1 MKRTRRTDEDDGGL
15 DSLLDTMTNVVG
27 ILVLVLIVTQMSVA
41 DVVTRITTENQI
53 DEEAVEQLNQQL
65 VVERNELRDL
75 EKILVNPI
83 DIDEEKLRQE
93 LQLNKDLLAR
103 KKELLEQRAK
113 EKNEFAIK
121 ITNDKEMAAKTNKI
135 IADIEARRK
144 ELETLISTS
153 LDKKAE
159 LAAQLEKSPRVK
171 APADIQIS
179 IPNPRP
185 APPGI
190 KQLMIICS
198 GNRIYP
204 VNIDA
209 FRKDAKLKAK
219 SIVTRFN
226 LKRDPAMGIDP
237 TKFKQLYEK
246 LTQQDEFFDVEY
258 YVQGDR
264 WPRFR
269 LIPRENKGGFG
280 KELINPRSRLRR
292 WFSTVDFSKYYARF
306 YVLPDSFDAYVIA
319 RRFFSQN
326 KILAGWDPQNANWQ
340 LTSHVPGGIE
350 LGPPRPQPPPPPP
363 GTPPPAKPKPANLI
377 D

>member
-41 DVVTRITTENQI
+41 DVVTRITTEKQI
-53 DEEAVEQLNQQL
+53 DEEAVEQLNQRL

-209 FRKDAKLKAK
+209 FRKDAELKAK

-306 YVLPDSFDAYVIA
+306 YVLPDSFDSYVIA

>member
-53 DEEAVEQLNQQL
+53 DEEAVEQLNQRL

-185 APPGI
+185 ALPGI

>member
-1 MKRTRRTDEDDGGL
+1 MKPSRGNDEDDGGL

-41 DVVTRITTENQI
+41 EVVTRITTENKV
-53 DEEAVEQLNQQL
+53 DEESVAELNQQL
-65 VVERNELRDL
+65 EIERTELRDL

-103 KKELLEQRAK
+103 KKELLAEKKK

-121 ITNDKEMAAKTNKI
+121 IQKDEELAKKNQKMV
-135 IADIEARRK
+135 ADNEAKRK
-144 ELETLISTS
+144 ELETLISNS
-153 LDKKAE
+153 LEKKAT
-159 LAAQLEKSPRVK
+159 LAAQLDKTPRVK
-171 APADIQIS
+171 APADIKIS

-185 APPGI
+185 APPGS

-204 VNIDA
+204 VDIEA
-209 FRKDAKLKAK
+209 FRKDAELKAK
-219 SIVTRFN
+219 TIVNRFN
-226 LKRDPAMGIDP
+226 LNRDPAKGIDP
-237 TKFKQLYEK
+237 EKFTQQYEK
-246 LTQQDEFFDVEY
+246 LKNPTDYFDVEY
-258 YVQGDR
+258 YVQGNR

-269 LIPRENKGGFG
+269 LIPRENRGAIG
-280 KELINPRSRLRR
+280 KELVNPRSRLRR
-292 WFSTVDFSKYYARF
+292 WFNGVDFTKYYARF
-306 YVLPDSFDAYVIA
+306 YVLPDSFDVYVLA
-319 RRFFSQN
+319 RRFFSNN
-326 KILAGWDPQNANWQ
+326 KILAGWDPQTENWT

-350 LGPPRPQPPPPPP
+350 LGPPRPKPPPPPP
-363 GTPPPAKPKPANLI
+363 GSKPPAKPKPPNLI

>member
-1 MKRTRRTDEDDGGL
+1 MKPSRGNDEDDGGL

-41 DVVTRITTENQI
+41 EVVTRITTENKV
-53 DEEAVEQLNQQL
+53 DEESVAELNQQL
-65 VVERNELRDL
+65 EIERTELRDL

-103 KKELLEQRAK
+103 KKELLAEKKK

-121 ITNDKEMAAKTNKI
+121 IQKDEELAKKNQKMV
-135 IADIEARRK
+135 ADNEAKRK
-144 ELETLISTS
+144 QLETLISNS
-153 LDKKAE
+153 LEKKAT
-159 LAAQLEKSPRVK
+159 LAAQLDKTPRVK
-171 APADIQIS
+171 APADIKIS

-185 APPGI
+185 APPGS

-204 VNIDA
+204 VDIEA
-209 FRKDAKLKAK
+209 FRKDAELKAK
-219 SIVTRFN
+219 TIVNRFN
-226 LKRDPAMGIDP
+226 LNRDPAKGIDP
-237 TKFKQLYEK
+237 EKFTQQYEK
-246 LTQQDEFFDVEY
+246 LKNPTDYFDVEY
-258 YVQGDR
+258 YVQGNR

-269 LIPRENKGGFG
+269 LIPRENRGAIG
-280 KELINPRSRLRR
+280 KELVNPRSRLRR
-292 WFSTVDFSKYYARF
+292 WFNGVDFNKYYARF
-306 YVLPDSFDAYVIA
+306 YVLPDSFDVYVLA
-319 RRFFSQN
+319 RRFFSNN
-326 KILAGWDPQNANWQ
+326 KILAGWDPQSENWT

-350 LGPPRPQPPPPPP
+350 LGPPRPKPPPPPP
-363 GTPPPAKPKPANLI
+363 GSKPPAKPKPPNLI

>member
-185 APPGI
+185 ALPGI

>member
-1 MKRTRRTDEDDGGL
+1 MKPSRGNDEDDGGL

-41 DVVTRITTENQI
+41 EVVTRITTENKV
-53 DEEAVEQLNQQL
+53 DEESVAELNQQL
-65 VVERNELRDL
+65 EIERTELRDL

-103 KKELLEQRAK
+103 KKELLAEKKK

-121 ITNDKEMAAKTNKI
+121 IQKDEELAKKNQKMV
-135 IADIEARRK
+135 ADNEAKRK
-144 ELETLISTS
+144 ELETLISNS
-153 LDKKAE
+153 LEKKAT
-159 LAAQLEKSPRVK
+159 LAAQLDKTPRVK
-171 APADIQIS
+171 APADIKIS

-185 APPGI
+185 APPGS

-204 VNIDA
+204 VDIEA
-209 FRKDAKLKAK
+209 FRKDAELKAK
-219 SIVTRFN
+219 TIVNRFN
-226 LKRDPAMGIDP
+226 LNRDPAKGIDP
-237 TKFKQLYEK
+237 EKFTQQYEK
-246 LTQQDEFFDVEY
+246 LKNPTDYFDVEY
-258 YVQGDR
+258 YVQGNR

-269 LIPRENKGGFG
+269 LIPRENRGAIG
-280 KELINPRSRLRR
+280 KELVNPRSRLRR
-292 WFSTVDFSKYYARF
+292 WFNGVDFNKYYARF
-306 YVLPDSFDAYVIA
+306 YVLPDSFDVYVLA
-319 RRFFSQN
+319 RRFFSNN
-326 KILAGWDPQNANWQ
+326 KILAGWDPQTENWT

-350 LGPPRPQPPPPPP
+350 LGPPRPKPPPPPP
-363 GTPPPAKPKPANLI
+363 GSKPSAKPKPPNLI

>member
-1 MKRTRRTDEDDGGL
+1 MKPTRGADEDDGGL

-41 DVVTRITTENQI
+41 EVVTRITTENQI
-53 DEEAVEQLNQQL
+53 DEKAVEELNQQL
-65 VVERNELRDL
+65 DVERTELRDL

-103 KKELLEQRAK
+103 KKALLEQRAK
-113 EKNEFAIK
+113 EKNEFALK
-121 ITNDKEMAAKTNKI
+121 ITKDEEMAAKNSKL
-135 IADIEARRK
+135 IADTAAKRK

-153 LDKKAE
+153 LEKKAE
-159 LAAQLEKSPRVK
+159 LAAQLDKTPRTK

-198 GNRIYP
+198 GNRLYP

-209 FRKDAKLKAK
+209 FRKDAELKAK

-226 LKRDPAMGIDP
+226 LKRDPALGIDP
-237 TKFKQLYEK
+237 AKFKQHYEK
-246 LTQQDEFFDVEY
+246 LKQQDDFFDVEY

-306 YVLPDSFDAYVIA
+306 YVLPDSFDAYVMA

-326 KILAGWDPQNANWQ
+326 KILAGWDPQNANWK

-350 LGPPRPQPPPPPP
+350 LGPPRPKPPPPPP

>member
-1 MKRTRRTDEDDGGL
+1 MKPPRGTDEDDGGL

-41 DVVTRITTENQI
+41 EVVTRITTENQV
-53 DEEAVEQLNQQL
+53 DEQAVAELDQQL
-65 VVERNELRDL
+65 KIERTELRDL

-83 DIDEEKLRQE
+83 DIDAEKLRQE
-93 LQLNKDLLAR
+93 LQLNK
-103 KKELLEQRAK
+103 ELLERKKALLAQKEK

-121 ITNDKEMAAKTNKI
+121 TRKDKETAAKNSKL
-135 IADIEARRK
+135 IADTAARRA
-144 ELETLISTS
+144 ELDKLLSTS
-153 LDKKAE
+153 QEKKAK
-159 LAAQLEKSPRVK
+159 LAAQLENAPRVK
-171 APADIQIS
+171 APADIEIS

-204 VNIDA
+204 VNIEA
-209 FRKDAKLKAK
+209 FRKDAELKAK
-219 SIVTRFN
+219 AIINRFK
-226 LKRDPAMGIDP
+226 LKRDPAKGIDP
-237 TKFKQLYEK
+237 EKFKQHYEK
-246 LTQQDEFFDVEY
+246 LTQQDDFFDVEY

-292 WFSTVDFSKYYARF
+292 SFSMIDFSKYYARF
-306 YVLPDSFDAYVIA
+306 YVLPDSFDAYVMA
-319 RRFFSQN
+319 RRFFSKN
-326 KILAGWDPQNANWQ
+326 KILAGWDPQNADWR

-350 LGPPRPQPPPPPP
+350 LGPPRPKPPPPPP
-363 GTPPPAKPKPANLI
+363 GTQPPAKPKPPNLI

>member
-1 MKRTRRTDEDDGGL
+1 MKPSRGNDEDDGGL

-41 DVVTRITTENQI
+41 EVVTRITTENKV
-53 DEEAVEQLNQQL
+53 DEESVAELNQQL
-65 VVERNELRDL
+65 EIERTELRDL

-103 KKELLEQRAK
+103 KKELLAEKKK

-121 ITNDKEMAAKTNKI
+121 IQKDEELAKKNQKMV
-135 IADIEARRK
+135 ADNEAKRK
-144 ELETLISTS
+144 ELETLISNS
-153 LDKKAE
+153 LEKKAT
-159 LAAQLEKSPRVK
+159 LAAQLDKTPRVK
-171 APADIQIS
+171 APADIKIS

-185 APPGI
+185 APPGS

-204 VNIDA
+204 VDIEA
-209 FRKDAKLKAK
+209 FRKDAELKAK
-219 SIVTRFN
+219 TIVNRFN
-226 LKRDPAMGIDP
+226 LNRDPAKGIDP
-237 TKFKQLYEK
+237 EKFTQQYEK
-246 LTQQDEFFDVEY
+246 LKNPTDYFDVEY
-258 YVQGDR
+258 YVQGNR

-269 LIPRENKGGFG
+269 LIPRENRGAIG
-280 KELINPRSRLRR
+280 KELVNPRSRLRR
-292 WFSTVDFSKYYARF
+292 WFNGVDFNKYYARF
-306 YVLPDSFDAYVIA
+306 YVLPDSFDVYVLA
-319 RRFFSQN
+319 RRFFSNN
-326 KILAGWDPQNANWQ
+326 KILAGWDPQTENWT

-350 LGPPRPQPPPPPP
+350 LGPPRPKPPPPPP
-363 GTPPPAKPKPANLI
+363 GSKPPAKPKPPNLI

>member
-1 MKRTRRTDEDDGGL
+1 MKPSRGNDEDDGGL

-41 DVVTRITTENQI
+41 EVVTRITTENKV
-53 DEEAVEQLNQQL
+53 DEESVAELNQQL
-65 VVERNELRDL
+65 EIERTELRDL

-103 KKELLEQRAK
+103 KKELLAEKKK

-121 ITNDKEMAAKTNKI
+121 IQKDEELAKKNQKMV
-135 IADIEARRK
+135 ADNEAKRK
-144 ELETLISTS
+144 ELETLISNS
-153 LDKKAE
+153 LEKKAT
-159 LAAQLEKSPRVK
+159 LAAQLDKTPRVK
-171 APADIQIS
+171 APADIKIS

-185 APPGI
+185 APPGS

-204 VNIDA
+204 VDIEA
-209 FRKDAKLKAK
+209 FRKDAELKAK
-219 SIVTRFN
+219 TIVNRFSLN
-226 LKRDPAMGIDP
+226 RDPAKGIDP
-237 TKFKQLYEK
+237 EKFTQQYEK
-246 LTQQDEFFDVEY
+246 LKNPTDYFDVEY
-258 YVQGDR
+258 YVQGNR

-269 LIPRENKGGFG
+269 LIPRENRGAIG
-280 KELINPRSRLRR
+280 KELVNPRSRLRR
-292 WFSTVDFSKYYARF
+292 WFNGVDFNKYYARF
-306 YVLPDSFDAYVIA
+306 YVLPDSFDVYVLA
-319 RRFFSQN
+319 RRFFSNN
-326 KILAGWDPQNANWQ
+326 KILAGWDPQTENWT

-350 LGPPRPQPPPPPP
+350 LGPPRPKPPPPPP
-363 GTPPPAKPKPANLI
+363 GSKPPAKPKPPNLI

>member
-53 DEEAVEQLNQQL
+53 DEEAVEQLNQRL

-209 FRKDAKLKAK
+209 FRKDAELKAK

>member
-1 MKRTRRTDEDDGGL
+1 MKPTRSTDEDDGGL

-65 VVERNELRDL
+65 EVEQSELRDL

-83 DIDEEKLRQE
+83 EIDEDKLRQE
-93 LQLNKDLLAR
+93 LELNKDLLAR
-103 KKELLEQRAK
+103 KKALLEQRKK
-113 EKNEFAIK
+113 EKNEFALK
-121 ITNDKEMAAKTNKI
+121 ITKDEEMAAKNSKI
-135 IADIEARRK
+135 VADTAAKRK

-153 LDKKAE
+153 LEKKSE
-159 LAAQLEKSPRVK
+159 LAAKLDQTPRVK

-190 KQLMIICS
+190 KQLMVICS
-198 GNRIYP
+198 GNRLYP

-209 FRKDAKLKAK
+209 FRKDAELKAK
-219 SIVTRFN
+219 SIINRFN
-226 LKRDPAMGIDP
+226 LKRDPVKGIDP
-237 TKFKQLYEK
+237 AKFKQQYEK
-246 LTQQDEFFDVEY
+246 LKQQDEFFDVEY

-292 WFSTVDFSKYYARF
+292 WFSTVDFTKYYARF

-319 RRFFSQN
+319 RRFFSQK
-326 KILAGWDPQNANWQ
+326 KILAGWDPQNANWT

-350 LGPPRPQPPPPPP
+350 LGPPRPKPPPPPP
-363 GTPPPAKPKPANLI
+363 GTPPPAKPKPANVI

>member
-185 APPGI
+185 ALPGI

-319 RRFFSQN
+319 R
-326 KILAGWDPQNANWQ
+326 
-340 LTSHVPGGIE
+340 
-350 LGPPRPQPPPPPP
+350 
-363 GTPPPAKPKPANLI
+363 
-377 D
+377 

>member
-1 MKRTRRTDEDDGGL
+1 MKRTRGTDEDDGGL

-41 DVVTRITTENQI
+41 EVVTRITAENQI
-53 DEEAVEQLNQQL
+53 NDDAVAELNQQL
-65 VVERNELRDL
+65 DIERNELRDL
-75 EKILVNPI
+75 EKILVNPLE
-83 DIDEEKLRQE
+83 IDEAKLRQE
-93 LQLNKDLLAR
+93 LQLNQDLLAR
-103 KKELLEQRAK
+103 KKELLAQRNK

-121 ITNDKEMAAKTNKI
+121 IVKDEELAAKNGKL
-135 IADIEARRK
+135 IADTAAKRN

-153 LDKKAE
+153 LEKKAQ
-159 LAAQLEKSPRVK
+159 LAAQLDKTPRVR
-171 APADIQIS
+171 APADIEIS

-185 APPGI
+185 APPGA

-209 FRKDAKLKAK
+209 FRKDAELKAK
-219 SIVTRFN
+219 GIIARYN
-226 LKRDPAMGIDP
+226 LKRDPAKGVDP
-237 TKFKQLYEK
+237 AKFKQHYEK
-246 LTQQDEFFDVEY
+246 LKQQDDFFDVEY

-264 WPRFR
+264 SPRFR
-269 LIPRENKGGFG
+269 LVPRENKGGFG

-306 YVLPDSFDAYVIA
+306 YVLPDSFDAYVMA
-319 RRFFSQN
+319 RRFFSQ
-326 KILAGWDPQNANWQ
+326 KQILAGWEPQNATWQ
-340 LTSHVPGGIE
+340 LTSYVPGGIE
-350 LGPPRPQPPPPPP
+350 LGPPRPKPPPPPP
-363 GTPPPAKPKPANLI
+363 GTPPPPKPKPANVI

>member
-1 MKRTRRTDEDDGGL
+1 MKPSRGNDEDDGGL

-41 DVVTRITTENQI
+41 EVVTRITTENKV
-53 DEEAVEQLNQQL
+53 DEESVAELNQQL
-65 VVERNELRDL
+65 EIERTELRDL

-103 KKELLEQRAK
+103 KKELLAEKKK

-121 ITNDKEMAAKTNKI
+121 IQKDEDLAKKNQKMV
-135 IADIEARRK
+135 ADNEAKRK
-144 ELETLISTS
+144 ELETLISNS
-153 LDKKAE
+153 LEKKAT
-159 LAAQLEKSPRVK
+159 LAAQLDKTPRVK
-171 APADIQIS
+171 APADIKIS

-185 APPGI
+185 APPGS

-204 VNIDA
+204 VDIEA
-209 FRKDAKLKAK
+209 FRKDAELKAK
-219 SIVTRFN
+219 TIVNRFN
-226 LKRDPAMGIDP
+226 LNRDPAKGIDP
-237 TKFKQLYEK
+237 EKFTQQYEK
-246 LTQQDEFFDVEY
+246 LKNPTDYFDVEY
-258 YVQGDR
+258 YVQGNR

-269 LIPRENKGGFG
+269 LIPRENRGAIG
-280 KELINPRSRLRR
+280 KELVNPRSRLRR
-292 WFSTVDFSKYYARF
+292 WFNGVDFNKYYARF
-306 YVLPDSFDAYVIA
+306 YVLPDSFDVYVLA
-319 RRFFSQN
+319 RRFFSNN
-326 KILAGWDPQNANWQ
+326 KILAGWDPQTENWT

-350 LGPPRPQPPPPPP
+350 LGPPRPKPPPPPP
-363 GTPPPAKPKPANLI
+363 GSKPPAKPKPPNLI

>member
-41 DVVTRITTENQI
+41 DVVTRITTEKQI

-209 FRKDAKLKAK
+209 FRKDAELKAK

-306 YVLPDSFDAYVIA
+306 YVLPDSFDSYVIA

>member
-1 MKRTRRTDEDDGGL
+1 MKPSRGNDEDDGGL

-41 DVVTRITTENQI
+41 EVVTRITTENKV
-53 DEEAVEQLNQQL
+53 DEESVAELNQQL
-65 VVERNELRDL
+65 EIERTELRDL

-103 KKELLEQRAK
+103 KKELLAEKKK

-121 ITNDKEMAAKTNKI
+121 IQKDEELAKKNQKMV
-135 IADIEARRK
+135 ADNEAKRK
-144 ELETLISTS
+144 ELETLISNS
-153 LDKKAE
+153 LEKKAT
-159 LAAQLEKSPRVK
+159 LAAQLDKTPRVK
-171 APADIQIS
+171 APADIKIS

-185 APPGI
+185 APPGS

-204 VNIDA
+204 VDIEA
-209 FRKDAKLKAK
+209 FRKDAELKAK
-219 SIVTRFN
+219 TIVNRFN
-226 LKRDPAMGIDP
+226 LNRDPAKGIDP
-237 TKFKQLYEK
+237 EKFTQQYEK
-246 LTQQDEFFDVEY
+246 LKNPTDYFDVEY
-258 YVQGDR
+258 YVQGNR

-269 LIPRENKGGFG
+269 LIPRENRGAIG
-280 KELINPRSRLRR
+280 KELVNPRSRLRR
-292 WFSTVDFSKYYARF
+292 WFNGVDFNKYYARF
-306 YVLPDSFDAYVIA
+306 YVLPDSFDVYVLA
-319 RRFFSQN
+319 RRFFSNN
-326 KILAGWDPQNANWQ
+326 KILAGWDPQTENWT

-350 LGPPRPQPPPPPP
+350 LGPPRPKPPPPPP
-363 GTPPPAKPKPANLI
+363 GSKPPPKPKPPNLI

>member
-1 MKRTRRTDEDDGGL
+1 MKPSRGNDEDDGGL

-41 DVVTRITTENQI
+41 EVVTRITTENKV
-53 DEEAVEQLNQQL
+53 DEESVAELNQKL
-65 VVERNELRDL
+65 EIERTELRDL

-103 KKELLEQRAK
+103 KKELLAEKKK

-121 ITNDKEMAAKTNKI
+121 IQKDEELAKKNQKMV
-135 IADIEARRK
+135 ADNEAKRK
-144 ELETLISTS
+144 ELETLISNS
-153 LDKKAE
+153 LEKKAT
-159 LAAQLEKSPRVK
+159 LAAQLDKTPRVK
-171 APADIQIS
+171 APADIKIS

-185 APPGI
+185 APPGS

-204 VNIDA
+204 VDIEA
-209 FRKDAKLKAK
+209 FRKDAELKAK
-219 SIVTRFN
+219 TIVNRFN
-226 LKRDPAMGIDP
+226 LNRDPAKGIDP
-237 TKFKQLYEK
+237 EKFTQQYEK
-246 LTQQDEFFDVEY
+246 LKNPTDYFDVEY
-258 YVQGDR
+258 YVQGNR

-269 LIPRENKGGFG
+269 LIPRENRGAIG
-280 KELINPRSRLRR
+280 KELVNPRSRLRR
-292 WFSTVDFSKYYARF
+292 WFNGVDFTKYYARF
-306 YVLPDSFDAYVIA
+306 YVLPDSFDVYVLA
-319 RRFFSQN
+319 RRFFSNN
-326 KILAGWDPQNANWQ
+326 KILAGWDPQTENWT

-350 LGPPRPQPPPPPP
+350 LGPPRPKPPPPPP
-363 GTPPPAKPKPANLI
+363 GSKPPAKPKPPNLI

>member
-1 MKRTRRTDEDDGGL
+1 MKPPRGTDEDDGGL

-41 DVVTRITTENQI
+41 EVVTRITAENQI
-53 DEEAVEQLNQQL
+53 DEEAVAELDQQL
-65 VVERNELRDL
+65 EIERTELRDL

-83 DIDEEKLRQE
+83 NVDAEKLRQE
-93 LQLNKDLLAR
+93 LRLNKDLLER
-103 KKELLEQRAK
+103 KKALLAQKEK

-121 ITNDKEMAAKTNKI
+121 MVKDEEMAAKNTKL
-135 IADIEARRK
+135 IADTAAKRQ
-144 ELETLISTS
+144 ELDKLLSTS
-153 LDKKAE
+153 LEKKAK
-159 LAAQLEKSPRVK
+159 LSAQLDKTPRVK
-171 APADIQIS
+171 APADIEIS

-185 APPGI
+185 APAGI

-209 FRKDAKLKAK
+209 FRKDAEVKAK
-219 SIVTRFN
+219 SIVNRFN
-226 LKRDPAMGIDP
+226 LKRDPAKGIDSA
-237 TKFKQLYEK
+237 KFKQHYEK
-246 LTQQDEFFDVEY
+246 LKQQDDFFDVEY
-258 YVQGDR
+258 YVQGER

-306 YVLPDSFDAYVIA
+306 YVLPDSFDSYVMA
-319 RRFFSQN
+319 RRFFSKS
-326 KILAGWDPQNANWQ
+326 KILAGWDPQNANWV

-350 LGPPRPQPPPPPP
+350 LGPPRPKPPPPPP
-363 GTPPPAKPKPANLI
+363 GTRPPAKPKPPNLI